1 MSDGWWLPHV
11 EYQVRE
17 EEVCGS
23 TLCALPSREVLKT
36 ELGVTAGQ
44 ATHLWHTIHK
54 LKQKDQEAKPQLGL

>member
-1 MSDGWWLPHV
+1 MHPAP
-11 EYQVRE
+11 RPNK
-17 EEVCGS
+17 VCGS

-44 ATHLWHTIHK
+44 ATHLWHTIQK

>member
-1 MSDGWWLPHV
+1 MHPAPLNK
-11 EYQVRE
+11 
-17 EEVCGS
+17 VCGS

-44 ATHLWHTIHK
+44 ATHLWHTIQK

>member
-1 MSDGWWLPHV
+1 MHPAPLNK
-11 EYQVRE
+11 
-17 EEVCGS
+17 VCGS

-44 ATHLWHTIHK
+44 APHLWHTIQK